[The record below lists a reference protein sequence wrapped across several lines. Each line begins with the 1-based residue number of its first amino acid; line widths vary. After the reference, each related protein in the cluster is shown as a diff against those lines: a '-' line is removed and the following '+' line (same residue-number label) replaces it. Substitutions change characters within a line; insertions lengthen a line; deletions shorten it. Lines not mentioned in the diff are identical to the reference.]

1 MRSDICRMSRRHLT
15 TAERA
20 MAQPTIDVRRPKK
33 PEADKRQ
40 AARARPRLFEGAVTG
55 LRAHDLVTRGVSVSD
70 ALHLMKT
77 YTLIDE
83 AQLYG
88 VLGITPRTMQRR
100 AASAHKTLDP
110 NASDR
115 ALRLLTVTDQAID
128 VLGSRDAA
136 ERWLSTPAMGLD
148 QRKPIELLQSSEGT
162 DLVKT
167 LLTRMD
173 FGVYA

>member
-1 MRSDICRMSRRHLT
+1 
-15 TAERA
+15 
-20 MAQPTIDVRRPKK
+20 MAQPAIKVQRPKK
-33 PEADKRQ
+33 PATEKRS
-40 AARARPRLFEGAVTG
+40 AARARPRLFDGAVTG
-55 LRAHDLVTRGVSVSD
+55 LRAHDLVTQGVTVAD
-70 ALHLMKT
+70 ALHLMRT
-77 YTLIDE
+77 FTTIDA

-100 AASAHKTLDP
+100 AASVHKTLDA

-115 ALRLLTVTDQAID
+115 ALRLLMVTSQAVD
-128 VLGSRDAA
+128 VLGSREAA
-136 ERWLSTPAMGLD
+136 ERWLSTPAMALD